1 MKILCDVHI
10 PYRLVKFLNKNG
22 VEAIHVNRILDKW
35 YTKDSDIC
43 RYADENDYVVVT
55 KDIDFRNSYFL
66 NKTPKKLIKIN
77 LGNVTNQEL
86 IDIFDNYLDLL
97 IEQFEADS
105 RYIEVNKNNL
115 TLINNTFANGE

>member
-1 MKILCDVHI
+1 
-10 PYRLVKFLNKNG
+10 
-22 VEAIHVNRILDKW
+22 
-35 YTKDSDIC
+35 
-43 RYADENDYVVVT
+43 VVVT

-105 RYIEVNKNNL
+105 CYIEVNKNNL
-115 TLINNTFANGE
+115 TLINNTFANG

>member
-1 MKILCDVHI
+1 M
-10 PYRLVKFLNKNG
+10 
-22 VEAIHVNRILDKW
+22 
-35 YTKDSDIC
+35 
-43 RYADENDYVVVT
+43 VVT

-105 RYIEVNKNNL
+105 CYIEVNKNNL
-115 TLINNTFANGE
+115 TLINNTFANG